1 MNFKLRHT
9 RGRLHSANYTFNNEV
24 GSHRDMILSRLAAI
38 GSFYLRLSSL
48 GLSKRFEQS
57 QAIRRCCCH
66 PTTLS
71 LGVRNKYSL

>member
-38 GSFYLRLSSL
+38 GSFYLRLSNR
-48 GLSKRFEQS
+48 KRYGVVV
-57 QAIRRCCCH
+57 ATPRRYR
-66 PTTLS
+66 L
-71 LGVRNKYSL
+71 V